1 MYLLHSYVTGSLNP
15 SVSLKVKIKGG
26 YAGYTELASYLG
38 CMNTDSACSNV
49 RLKASNYRIGIS
61 AM

>member
-1 MYLLHSYVTGSLNP
+1 MYLLHSYVIGSLHP
-15 SVSLKVKIKGG
+15 SVSLKVNTKGS

-49 RLKASNYRIGIS
+49 RLKAGNYGIGIS